1 MPVGI
6 ILWKWDNRSGAE
18 ILGKWPME
26 TKVSGK
32 TLMQLYSQHL
42 ISAKADVISMWVGS
56 VNVVSM
62 WTGSIHNF
70 FLTLFLRQDEDADNF
85 TGIISENLSYLIP
98 YIEQGTFSP
107 LLPSI
112 FQRFEEYPNTN
123 FEQRRAILYSNQLNR
138 AIIHALQEEG
148 VYYKDELKIWLEESL
163 KQPAFNYDLAIERLS
178 HNNLIKLASV
188 KGVEGTY
195 LFLINDLVMLRAPP
209 MDLVQKKQQN
219 SDSALYDQIFT
230 KTHEFFKFY
239 QTSERDNLQVLKLIS
254 QSNYYI
260 IIDFLRKTH
269 ANESTLQKLKLRG
282 VTSVFNLVN
291 DLKILD
297 IVDTAQNKNGD
308 VIYFLKSDFVVDQI
322 QPDFMMRRIYNM
334 GQKGGRKNPELLRR
348 YIKILK
354 ESFYDDRIKEK
365 LIQSNTKKEDVAA

>member
-1 MPVGI
+1 MDRI
-6 ILWKWDNRSGAE
+6 D
-18 ILGKWPME
+18 
-26 TKVSGK
+26 T
-32 TLMQLYSQHL
+32 QY
-42 ISAKADVISMWVGS
+42 
-56 VNVVSM
+56 
-62 WTGSIHNF
+62 
-70 FLTLFLRQDEDADNF
+70 FLTLLLRQDEDADNF
-85 TGIISENLSYLIP
+85 TGIISEILSYLIP
-98 YIEQGTFSP
+98 YIEQETFSP

-123 FEQRRAILYSNQLNR
+123 FEQRRAIIYSNKLNR
-138 AIIHALQEEG
+138 VIIHALQEEG

-178 HNNLIKLASV
+178 HNNFIKLASV

-209 MDLVQKKQQN
+209 MDFVQKQQQH

-254 QSNYYI
+254 QSNYYV

-282 VTSVFNLVN
+282 VSNVFSLVN
-291 DLKILD
+291 ELKILD

-308 VIYFLKSDFVVDQI
+308 VIYFLKSDFVVDQM

-334 GQKGGRKNPELLRR
+334 GQEGGRKNPELLRR

-365 LIQSNTKKEDVAA
+365 LLQSNAKKEDVAV